1 MAVVVIFRNINK
13 ISRKFIL
20 KPQIIRMYLTKLDTS
35 LFIETDYQYLSVF
48 NKISSKVILTRQIIT
63 ILSLSVVW

>member
-63 ILSLSVVW
+63 ILSLSVV